1 MPLRIVVAPDKFKGS
16 LSSRSA
22 AEAIGLGLARALPNA
37 KLDLVPVADGGDGTA
52 ETIVH
57 SLGGQMVAREVQ
69 GPDRKPV
76 QARYGLVSGAKVA
89 VIELAQA
96 SGLALVPAGSN
107 DPLTASTYGTG
118 QLISAAIDAGAE
130 RIILA
135 IGGSATNDAG
145 AGALSA
151 LGAAFLDEQGNP
163 LAPGG
168 AALAKLATI
177 DTAALDH
184 KLGSISFEIASDV
197 RNPLCGPSGASAVY
211 GPQKGASPKDVRT
224 LDAALARFADVARAK
239 VGIDVR
245 DVPGA
250 GAAGGVGAGFLA
262 LAHAALRPG
271 AQLVLEVLDFE
282 QHLAGANLV
291 ITGEGRLDKQTLAG
305 KAPYAV
311 AQAAAAHNIP
321 VVALAG
327 SVECSAEELEQAS
340 IAFALPIVTGPMTVE
355 EAMQRGAELLAT
367 TAHTLGRALSLI
379 EHFIGD

>member
-1 MPLRIVVAPDKFKGS
+1 MRIVVAPDKFKGS
-16 LSSRSA
+16 LSSRAA
-22 AEAIGLGLARALPNA
+22 AEAIGRGLSRALPQA
-37 KLDLVPVADGGDGTA
+37 KLDLVPVADGGEGTA

-57 SLGGQMVAREVQ
+57 SLGGQTIVCDVH
-69 GPDRKPV
+69 GPDGKPV
-76 QARYGLVSGAKVA
+76 QARYGLLEGSKVA

-96 SGLALVPAGSN
+96 SGLALIPAGNN
-107 DPLTASTYGTG
+107 DPLTASTFGTG
-118 QLISAAIDAGAE
+118 QLIGAAIDAGAE

-145 AGALSA
+145 TGALSA
-151 LGAAFLDEQGNP
+151 LGAKFLDEEGRS
-163 LAPGG
+163 LSPGG
-168 AALAKLATI
+168 AALSKLASI
-177 DTAALDH
+177 DTTALD
-184 KLGSISFEIASDV
+184 KRLANISIEIASDV

-211 GPQKGASPKDVRT
+211 GPQKGASPKDVRL
-224 LDAALARFADVARAK
+224 LDAALARFADVAKTK

-262 LAHAALRPG
+262 LAHATLRPG

-282 QHLAGANLV
+282 QHLAGTTLV

-311 AQAAAAHNIP
+311 AQAAAAHKIP

-327 SVECSAEELEQAS
+327 SVECSAADLEEAS
-340 IAFALPIVTGPMTVE
+340 IAFALPIVSGPMTVE
-355 EAMQRGAELLAT
+355 EAMQRGAELLES
-367 TAHTLGRALSLI
+367 TAYTLGRALSLSV
-379 EHFIGD
+379 GP

>member
-1 MPLRIVVAPDKFKGS
+1 MVAPDKFKGS
-16 LSSRSA
+16 LSSRTA
-22 AEAIGLGLARALPNA
+22 AEAIGRGLGRALPQA

-57 SLGGQMVAREVQ
+57 SLGGQMIVCDVH
-69 GPDRKPV
+69 GPDGKPV
-76 QARYGLVSGAKVA
+76 QARYGLLEGSKVA

-96 SGLALVPAGSN
+96 SGLALIPVGNN
-107 DPLTASTYGTG
+107 DPLTASTLGTG
-118 QLISAAIDAGAE
+118 QLIGTAIDAGAE

-151 LGAAFLDEQGNP
+151 LGAKFLDDQGRS
-163 LAPGG
+163 LSPGG
-168 AALAKLATI
+168 AALAKLASI
-177 DTAALDH
+177 DTTALD
-184 KLGSISFEIASDV
+184 KRLAGIIIEIASDV

-211 GPQKGASPKDVRT
+211 GPQKGASPKDVRL
-224 LDAALARFADVARAK
+224 LDAALARFADVAKTK

-262 LAHAALRPG
+262 LAHATLRPG

-282 QHLAGANLV
+282 QHLAGATLV

-311 AQAAAAHNIP
+311 AQAAAAHKIP

-327 SVECSAEELEQAS
+327 SVECSAADLEEAS
-340 IAFALPIVTGPMTVE
+340 IAFALPIVSGPMTVE
-355 EAMQRGAELLAT
+355 EAMQRGAELLAS
-367 TAHTLGRALSLI
+367 TAYTLGRSLSL
-379 EHFIGD
+379 